1 MPRLNPL
8 LQSLST
14 YPIVELERRKAAAI
28 DAGIRVFDFGTG
40 DPSDPTPEFIR
51 QSLLRAVTPR
61 CPYPKVAGRPPIRR
75 AIADYL
81 ERRFGVTV
89 DPDTQVIPTA
99 GSKEAVFHAPL
110 LVIDPSAEDRLVA
123 FPDPGYPAY
132 QRGVLFCG
140 GEPYPVI
147 LDGTDHVFR
156 PWELPEEVLRKTRM
170 IWINNPHNP
179 SGAIASLDELRRC
192 VEVCQEYDI
201 LLMSDETYADIY
213 QEERPHSVLEAGM
226 KNVVALHSLS
236 KRSGMTGYRSGF
248 LAGDPEMI
256 GRLKG
261 LRANPGLVP
270 QDFVNAAAI
279 AAWGD
284 DTHVARRREIFQQ
297 KKELF
302 TAFFSEVGIELVGSQ
317 ATIYLWLKVPDGLSD
332 EEYCHKLLEHGIV
345 LCPGRM
351 FGVAGG
357 GAGYARLALVPSI
370 EECAEAVEV
379 WRALC

>member
-1 MPRLNPL
+1 MPRINPL
-8 LQSLST
+8 LDSLSS
-14 YPIVELERRKAAAI
+14 YPIVEIERRKSEVAASGVRI
-28 DAGIRVFDFGTG
+28 FDFGTG

-51 QSLLRAVTPR
+51 QALLQAVTPR
-61 CPYPKVAGRPPIRR
+61 CPYPKVTGRPPVRQ
-75 AIADYL
+75 AIAAYM
-81 ERRFGVTV
+81 ERRFGVV
-89 DPDTQVIPTA
+89 LDPDTQVIPTA

-110 LVIDPSAEDRLVA
+110 LVIDPAAEDRLVA

-132 QRGVLFCG
+132 QRGALFCG
-140 GEPYPVI
+140 AEPYPVI

-156 PWELPEEVLRKTRM
+156 PWTMPEEILRKTRM

-179 SGAIASLDELRRC
+179 SGAITSLEDLKRC

-213 QEERPHSVLEAGM
+213 QGVRPHSVLEAGTR
-226 KNVVALHSLS
+226 NVVVLHSLS

-256 GRLKG
+256 ARLKA

-284 DTHVARRREIFQQ
+284 DAHVEQRRQVFQQ
-297 KKELF
+297 KKDLF
-302 TAFFSEVGIELVGSQ
+302 TDFFTEVGMDLVGSD
-317 ATIYLWLKVPDGLSD
+317 ATIYLWIVVPEGETD
-332 EEYCHKLLEHGIV
+332 ESYAARLLQNGIV
-345 LCPGRM
+345 VCPGRM

-357 GAGYARLALVPSI
+357 GAGYVRLALVPSL
-370 EECAEAVEV
+370 EECAEAIEV
-379 WRALC
+379 WRTIT